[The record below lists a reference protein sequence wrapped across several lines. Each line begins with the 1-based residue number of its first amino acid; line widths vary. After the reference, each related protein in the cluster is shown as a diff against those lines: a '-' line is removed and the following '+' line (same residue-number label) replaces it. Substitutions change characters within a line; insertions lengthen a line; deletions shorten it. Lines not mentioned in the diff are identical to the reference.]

1 MTPLHNEPST
11 LVAEL
16 LLRSGADANAKDK
29 VHTACLFQYLT
40 IFNYCIYISFCEP
53 LHWSLFCHRK
63 GTPLSSSRVIHL
75 KLK

>member
-1 MTPLHNEPST
+1 MTLLHYEPST

-40 IFNYCIYISFCEP
+40 ILNYCIY
-53 LHWSLFCHRK
+53 L
-63 GTPLSSSRVIHL
+63 
-75 KLK
+75 